1 MKQKLMFLY
10 LKTGGGHLSPARS
23 VAQWIERNHDK
34 GYEVELVDGFTGVSP
49 IAKLIVEDGYRK
61 SQEKATWVFEGLYA
75 IHKLKPIAHLSGWLV
90 SKFVAP
96 ILEHRILADKPDK
109 IVIFH
114 FFLIKPINEILK
126 RNKLDTPMLTVV
138 TDPFTAHPI
147 WFLDKTQNFIVFSQQ
162 LKTHLINAKKIPAEN
177 INTFPFILNDKF
189 SSSINEEAKAQIRTT
204 LNIPADE
211 KVILIM
217 GGADGIPKGAKI
229 LRKLLQSGL
238 NAHIVMVCGRN
249 ENLLKQANK
258 LKGRYNANHLHVFG
272 FVDIVYELLNIAD
285 LVITKCGAST
295 FMEVLM
301 CGKIPLIN
309 SYIWEQ
315 EKGNVEYI
323 CNNQL
328 GHYEKRVNQ
337 IPNLVKNLIFN
348 SNKQGFYKNNIY
360 QLKLVNGTSQVSKFI
375 MQYS

>member
-23 VAQWIERNHDK
+23 VAQWIEQNHDN
-34 GYEVELVDGFTGVSP
+34 GYKVELVDGFTGVNS
-49 IAKLIVEDGYRK
+49 IVKLIVEDGYRK
-61 SQEKATWVFEGLYA
+61 SQEKATWVFESLYA

-90 SKFVAP
+90 SKFVTP
-96 ILEHRILADKPDK
+96 ILERRILADKPDK

-126 RNKLDTPMLTVV
+126 RNNLNIPMLTVV

-162 LKTHLINAKKIPAEN
+162 LKNHLINTKKIPADN

-189 SSSINEEAKAQIRTT
+189 SSTINDEAKAQIKAT
-204 LNIPADE
+204 LRIPVDS

-229 LRKLLQSGL
+229 LKRLLQSAL
-238 NAHIVMVCGRN
+238 NAHIVIVCGRN
-249 ENLLKQANK
+249 ENLLNQANK
-258 LKGRYNANHLHVFG
+258 LKLKHSAEQLHVFG
-272 FVDIVYELLNIAD
+272 FVNIVYELLNIAD

-328 GHYEKRVNQ
+328 GHYEKKVNQ
-337 IPNLVKNLIFN
+337 IPILVKGLVFN
-348 SNKQGFYKNNIY
+348 ESKQGFYKNNINR
-360 QLKLVNGTSQVSKFI
+360 LKLINGTSQVSTFI